1 GSIRADIN
9 KSVFMDPS
17 FVLGIISLL
26 TERESGVRQTPEGR
40 FIAEY
45 WRDTRKMADINLL
58 NWLRR
63 QLKEGEYPVGCGL
76 ICRNIAR
83 NCLISSAEVSNS
95 PELVG

>member
-1 GSIRADIN
+1 
-9 KSVFMDPS
+9 MDPS

-58 NWLRR
+58 N
-63 QLKEGEYPVGCGL
+63 
-76 ICRNIAR
+76 
-83 NCLISSAEVSNS
+83 
-95 PELVG
+95 

>member
-1 GSIRADIN
+1 MPSIGVLHSLRLLQFMPSARDKAGSIRADIN

-58 NWLRR
+58 N
-63 QLKEGEYPVGCGL
+63 
-76 ICRNIAR
+76 
-83 NCLISSAEVSNS
+83 
-95 PELVG
+95 